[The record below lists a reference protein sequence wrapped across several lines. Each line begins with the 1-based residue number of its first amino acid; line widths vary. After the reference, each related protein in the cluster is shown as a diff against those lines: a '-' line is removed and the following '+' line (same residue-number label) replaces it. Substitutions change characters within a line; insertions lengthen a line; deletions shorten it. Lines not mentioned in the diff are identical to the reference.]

1 MTTIHKCQ
9 QMLQYFA
16 NFFVCWTKP
25 SLMHV
30 KGSALLKAVWESLL
44 SQFVK
49 ASVARYY
56 NSDSIITFWDREL
69 CGGLNPSS
77 QCSPSQP
84 VTCNP
89 ALANFQGAE
98 IIGMSS

>member
-1 MTTIHKCQ
+1 MTTLHKCQ

-16 NFFVCWTKP
+16 IFFVCWTKP

-49 ASVARYY
+49 A
-56 NSDSIITFWDREL
+56 F
-69 CGGLNPSS
+69 SS
-77 QCSPSQP
+77 KILQ
-84 VTCNP
+84 
-89 ALANFQGAE
+89 
-98 IIGMSS
+98 